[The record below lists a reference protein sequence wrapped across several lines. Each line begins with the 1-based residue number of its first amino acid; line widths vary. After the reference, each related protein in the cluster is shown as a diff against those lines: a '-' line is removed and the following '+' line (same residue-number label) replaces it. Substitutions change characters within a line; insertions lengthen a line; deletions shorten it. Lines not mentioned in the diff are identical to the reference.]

1 MPVVV
6 VEIEK
11 AFTLFEAMVV
21 VELLLKA
28 RMPLLKEMVSPMAS
42 PKVPLPVMDRSVRV
56 EVAAEDVMPVLEVMV
71 SAVMLPEVIKMLPSL
86 ISRPP
91 DLMFIPLVT
100 SIESSWST
108 FWERVTIWI
117 EDSVLRSVL
126 ERELLTSEIDD
137 SKKFLRELLTKASFR
152 EKSDWIEARSAGIT
166 ISFFSMTSKIWCGSE
181 PNLDTPCPSELSG

>member
-1 MPVVV
+1 MSKVRKGMPVVV

-126 ERELLTSEIDD
+126 ERELLTSEIEV

-166 ISFFSMTSKIWCGSE
+166 ISFFSMTSKSNNDLFFPI
-181 PNLDTPCPSELSG
+181 